1 MRRVLLL
8 TLAMAMS
15 WSSSALA
22 CGDKFLII
30 GRGAGYRNRYVA
42 IHPASIL
49 LLGARAA
56 GDRDADVRRILQRAG
71 HRVDYEADAAKLD
84 AALRAKTYDFVIV
97 PLDSVSPTQSRVQS
111 LAPRALVVPIIFAST
126 EQEVK
131 QVEKQY
137 ECIAHS
143 EEKQR
148 NFLAV
153 LDDAM
158 SMHLKG
164 TPMHCPWAAK

>member
-1 MRRVLLL
+1 MRRLLFLAL
-8 TLAMAMS
+8 TVALS

-56 GDRDADVRRILQRAG
+56 GDRDVDVRRILQRAG
-71 HRVDYEADAAKLD
+71 HRVDYEADAARLD
-84 AALRAKTYDFVIV
+84 AVMRAKAYDFVIV
-97 PLDSVSPTQSRVQS
+97 PLDSVSATESRVQS
-111 LAPRALVVPIIFAST
+111 LAPGTLVVPIIYAST
-126 EQEVK
+126 EQEMK
-131 QVEKQY
+131 QVAKQY

-158 SMHLKG
+158 SMRLKG
-164 TPMHCPWAAK
+164 TPMHCRWAAK

>member
-1 MRRVLLL
+1 MRRLLLVVL
-8 TLAMAMS
+8 TLALS
-15 WSSSALA
+15 WSSQALG
-22 CGDKFLII
+22 CGDKFLLI
-30 GRGAGYRNRYVA
+30 GRGAGYRGRYVA

-49 LLGARAA
+49 LLGANAA
-56 GDRDADVRRILQRAG
+56 GNGDVDVRRILQRAG
-71 HRVDYEADAAKLD
+71 HRVDYQSDPTKLD
-84 AALRAKTYDFVIV
+84 AAVKAKPYDFVIV
-97 PLDSVSPTQSRVQS
+97 ALDRVSQTQSRVQS
-111 LAPRALVVPIIFAST
+111 LAPGALVVPIIFASND
-126 EQEVK
+126 QEVK

-143 EEKQR
+143 EDKQR

-164 TPMHCPWAAK
+164 TPMHCAWAAK

>member
-1 MRRVLLL
+1 MRRLLL
-8 TLAMAMS
+8 LALTVALS
-15 WSSSALA
+15 WSPSALA

-30 GRGAGYRNRYVA
+30 GRGAGYRTRYVA

-49 LLGARAA
+49 LLGATAA
-56 GDRDADVRRILQRAG
+56 GNGDVDVRQILQRAG
-71 HRVDYEADAAKLD
+71 HRVDYEPDAGRID
-84 AALRAKTYDFVIV
+84 TALRSKPYDFVIV
-97 PLDSVSPTQSRVQS
+97 PLDSVSQTESRVQS
-111 LAPRALVVPIIFAST
+111 LAPGALVVPIIFAST

-158 SMHLKG
+158 SMRLKG
-164 TPMHCPWAAK
+164 TPMHCRWAAK